1 MDYTFATPAPVDLV
15 IEVESGVLTVDAE
28 DVTTSTVHVEGA
40 VADETVVEFR
50 GNTLSVTGP
59 RSGFGFG
66 FGRSRSLTVHVVVP
80 TGSNV
85 ATKTGSA
92 DLSAEGV
99 IGRLRSRSGSGDVSL
114 NHATREAVIEIGS
127 GTISV
132 GTAASHLRIKSG
144 SGDVSVGTAESTTGI
159 VTGSGDIDIKQSTGP
174 MTLKSGSG
182 DLTVHEGGGE
192 LNLATASGDITI
204 GKAVRGALTATSASG
219 DICVCVPTGMPV
231 WTDIT
236 TMTGRVRS
244 TLASTGAPADGQ
256 PYVEV
261 RATTVSGDV
270 LLQNI

>member
-1 MDYTFATPAPVDLV
+1 MDYTFPTPAPVDLV

-28 DVTTSTVHVEGA
+28 DVTESTVRVEGA
-40 VADETVVEFR
+40 LAEETVVEFR
-50 GNTLSVTGP
+50 GNTLSVIGP
-59 RSGFGFG
+59 RSTRGFG
-66 FGRSRSLTVHVVVP
+66 FGRSHSLTVRAVVP

-99 IGRLRSRSGSGDVSL
+99 IGRLRSRSGSGDVAL

-127 GTISV
+127 GNIKV

-144 SGDVSVGTAESTTGI
+144 SGDVSVGTARSTTAI
-159 VTGSGDIDIKQSTGP
+159 VTGSGDIAILQSDGP
-174 MTLKSGSG
+174 LTLKSGSG
-182 DLTVHEGGGE
+182 DLTVHDGGGE

-204 GKAVRGALTATSASG
+204 GNAAHGALTATSASG
-219 DICVCVPTGMPV
+219 DICVCVPSGTPV
-231 WTDIT
+231 WTDVT

-270 LLQNI
+270 LLQNV